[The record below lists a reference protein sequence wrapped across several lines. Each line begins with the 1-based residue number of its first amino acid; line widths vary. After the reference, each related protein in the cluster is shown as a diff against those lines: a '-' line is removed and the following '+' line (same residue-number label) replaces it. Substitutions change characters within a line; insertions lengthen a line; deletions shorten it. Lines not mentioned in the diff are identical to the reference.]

1 MKAVI
6 LAAGMGLRLKP
17 ITELTPKPLI
27 EVGGKSIGSRIVSML
42 SSAGVKDI
50 VVIIGYMGDMVMKA
64 FSRFGLESGANIMFA
79 ENNRYHETG
88 TAYSL
93 LMAETLLGGEEFLL
107 FESDIVFPSSLIPA
121 MLSADKP
128 HIVVSRI
135 SGSGDEVVVSL
146 TSDGRVKEIGKR
158 LVKDVNGLE
167 FIGASRISTSFS
179 TSLFSMMRKSF
190 ASDRKT
196 EMGYY
201 ESFFVETSESSNEY
215 LNVLEIPVSLW
226 SEMDTIDDL
235 RHIEKNVLPGIE
247 EDDLKW
253 CSTKNGIAIPPCSAA
268 AVIE

>member
-17 ITELTPKPLI
+17 ITELTPKPLM
-27 EVGGKSIGSRIVSML
+27 EVGGKSIGSKIVSML

-50 VVIIGYMGDMVMKA
+50 AVITGYMGDMVMKA
-64 FSRFGLESGANIMFA
+64 FSKFGLESGVTIMFA
-79 ENNRYHETG
+79 ENDRYHETG

-93 LMAETLLGGEEFLL
+93 LKAETLLGGEEFLL

-121 MLSADKP
+121 MLSADRP
-128 HIVVSRI
+128 HLVVSRI

-146 TSDGRVKEIGKR
+146 TSEGRVKAIGKH
-158 LVKDVNGLE
+158 LVKDINGLE
-167 FIGASRISTSFS
+167 FIGASRISASFS
-179 TSLFSMMRKSF
+179 TSLFRLMRKSF

-201 ESFFVETSESSNEY
+201 ESFFVETSESSSEY

-235 RHIEKNVLPGIE
+235 RRIEKNVLPEIRE
-247 EDDLKW
+247 SESKLE
-253 CSTKNGIAIPPCSAA
+253 C
-268 AVIE
+268 

>member
-27 EVGGKSIGSRIVSML
+27 EVGGESIGSRIVSML

-50 VVIIGYMGDMVMKA
+50 VVITGYMGDMVMKA
-64 FSRFGLESGANIMFA
+64 FSKFGLECGATIMFA
-79 ENNRYHETG
+79 ENDRYHETG

-93 LMAETLLGGEEFLL
+93 LMAEALVGGEEFLL
-107 FESDIVFPSSLIPA
+107 FESDIVFPSSLIPS

-128 HIVVSRI
+128 HLVVSKI

-146 TSDGRVKEIGKR
+146 TPEGRVKEIGK
-158 LVKDVNGLE
+158 LLAKNIDGLE
-167 FIGASRISTSFS
+167 FIGASSISASFS
-179 TSLFSMMRKSF
+179 TSVFSLMKKSF

-201 ESFFVETSESSNEY
+201 ESFFVETIESSSED
-215 LNVLEIPVSLW
+215 LNVLEIPASLW

-235 RHIEKNVLPGIE
+235 RRIEKVVLPGI
-247 EDDLKW
+247 
-253 CSTKNGIAIPPCSAA
+253 KNY
-268 AVIE
+268 